1 MAEFGGDDGHAALY
15 FANSKKLETISGGI
29 EVTGTVTDDGATHD
43 GDVTF
48 TGANGN
54 IVFDKSD
61 DALEFADN
69 VKAVFGTGGD
79 LKIYHNGSFSFIEDS
94 GTGAIVVNTNALQ
107 LKSADNNEFM
117 MYASQNGSVD
127 LYYDNVKKFETTST
141 GATVTGTLSATLS
154 TASQPNITSV
164 GTLAGLT
171 VNNTLNV
178 NPKIN
183 VESTGGYG
191 AIEIG
196 GASGGFIDL
205 KTPFSDDH
213 DFRIITDGTNSDI
226 RANLITLESISGE
239 EYIVCTK
246 DGSVDLYHNDVK
258 KFETTS
264 TGATVSGKL
273 DAGVLEGEGGVTYDP
288 PGSSGS
294 DTSTAVG
301 LALHSGARIVLGTG
315 GYIRTIVDATANSA
329 LKFGQSGTGYFAGTE
344 IYGGNSGV
352 KLHHSSTNILETKS
366 TGVDVNGDLT
376 LTSTDAGASA
386 APTLSL
392 YRNSASP
399 ASSDDVGQIQ
409 FFAEN
414 DADEKVEYARIDVR
428 NSGVTD
434 GGEYGQMDFMY
445 KNSGSDIVA
454 FRLSFGLAQFYNDLY
469 IGSPYKIRFEG
480 SAYNNFE
487 TDLAVAGPTADR
499 TITLPDATG
508 TVITT
513 GNMNSITDI
522 GVQQYDIHITSSYHC
537 STWNRCRFNL

>member
-1 MAEFGGDDGHAALY
+1 MSRARDLADGADKDIAGTLTLDDIVLSNDISVADDGKAI
-15 FANSKKLETISGGI
+15 F
-29 EVTGTVTDDGATHD
+29 GA
-43 GDVTF
+43 G
-48 TGANGN
+48 
-54 IVFDKSD
+54 SD
-61 DALEFADN
+61 LQ
-69 VKAVFGTGGD
+69 
-79 LKIYHNGSFSFIEDS
+79 IYHNGTDSFIDE
-94 GTGAIVVNTNALQ
+94 TNA
-107 LKSADNNEFM
+107 S
-117 MYASQNGSVD
+117 GW
-127 LYYDNVKKFETTST
+127 LYIR
-141 GATVTGTLSATLS
+141 G
-154 TASQPNITSV
+154 
-164 GTLAGLT
+164 
-171 VNNTLNV
+171 NNTV
-178 NPKIN
+178 IGKY
-183 VESTGGYG
+183 TGETYFKG
-191 AIEIG
+191 
-196 GASGGFIDL
+196 
-205 KTPFSDDH
+205 
-213 DFRIITDGTNSDI
+213 ITDG
-226 RANLITLESISGE
+226 AVE
-239 EYIVCTK
+239 
-246 DGSVDLYHNDVK
+246 LYHDNSK

-508 TVITT
+508 TVLTT
-513 GNMNSITDI
+513 GNSDTPSTTTSSSDADFVLVDDGGTMKKITPSNL
-522 GVQQYDIHITSSYHC
+522 GITSGGASKG
-537 STWNRCRFNL
+537 FAVAMAIAL

>member
-1 MAEFGGDDGHAALY
+1 MD
-15 FANSKKLETISGGI
+15 NQ
-29 EVTGTVTDDGATHD
+29 TGTDVEAITVLQDGKVGINQTTPTASLHVGDTALFDD
-43 GDVTF
+43 DVTF

-79 LKIYHNGSFSFIEDS
+79 LQIYHDGSKSIIHDNGTGQLKVQTSRLAVNASNGSEKLIDATE
-94 GTGAIVVNTNALQ
+94 
-107 LKSADNNEFM
+107 
-117 MYASQNGSVD
+117 NGSV
-127 LYYDNVKKFETTST
+127 E
-141 GATVTGTLSATLS
+141 
-154 TASQPNITSV
+154 
-164 GTLAGLT
+164 
-171 VNNTLNV
+171 
-178 NPKIN
+178 
-183 VESTGGYG
+183 
-191 AIEIG
+191 
-196 GASGGFIDL
+196 
-205 KTPFSDDH
+205 
-213 DFRIITDGTNSDI
+213 
-226 RANLITLESISGE
+226 
-239 EYIVCTK
+239 
-246 DGSVDLYHNDVK
+246 LYHDNSK
-258 KFETTS
+258 KVETTS

-508 TVITT
+508 TVLTT
-513 GNMNSITDI
+513 GNSDTPSTTTSSSDADFVLVDDGGTMKKITPSNL
-522 GVQQYDIHITSSYHC
+522 GITSGGASKG
-537 STWNRCRFNL
+537 FAVAMAIAL